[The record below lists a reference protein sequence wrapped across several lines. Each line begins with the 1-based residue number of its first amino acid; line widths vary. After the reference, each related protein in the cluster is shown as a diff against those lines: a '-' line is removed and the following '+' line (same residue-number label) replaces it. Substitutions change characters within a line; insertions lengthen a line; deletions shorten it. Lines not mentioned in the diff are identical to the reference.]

1 MYDRITE
8 LALKG
13 TPFLFY
19 TDFKGERVHV
29 YTLDELDAHDI
40 EFALHDP
47 NPEHSHAKHITA
59 ISPVDFDSYKQ
70 KFDIIIEEIKKGDTY
85 LLNLTQPTKLMT
97 THTLKSI
104 YDTAS
109 APYKLRVADQFTC
122 FSPERFIKI
131 TNNKIYTYPM
141 KGTIDASIP
150 NAEAKIL
157 ANTKEMAEHIM
168 IVDLLRNDLGMVARD
183 IKVERFRY
191 IDKIVA
197 GDRKLLQVSSE
208 ITGRLE
214 DNWQSRLG
222 DIIATLLP
230 AGSISGTPKRST
242 VQIIEDVE
250 KYDRGYFTGIF
261 GIFDGQSLDTGV
273 MIRYVENIDGTLI
286 YKSGGGITLDSDP
299 TAEYQEMID
308 KVYLN

>member
-1 MYDRITE
+1 
-8 LALKG
+8 
-13 TPFLFY
+13 
-19 TDFKGERVHV
+19 
-29 YTLDELDAHDI
+29 
-40 EFALHDP
+40 
-47 NPEHSHAKHITA
+47 
-59 ISPVDFDSYKQ
+59 
-70 KFDIIIEEIKKGDTY
+70 
-85 LLNLTQPTKLMT
+85 
-97 THTLKSI
+97 
-104 YDTAS
+104 
-109 APYKLRVADQFTC
+109 
-122 FSPERFIKI
+122 
-131 TNNKIYTYPM
+131 
-141 KGTIDASIP
+141 
-150 NAEAKIL
+150 
-157 ANTKEMAEHIM
+157 MAEHIM

-230 AGSISGTPKRST
+230 AGSISGTPKHST